1 MRTRETNARARR
13 AAGRCAVKETSD
25 PRPDRRPRRWQTAS
39 RDGRF
44 NLGRFAPEAEPGSP
58 ATRRPAGH
66 AAGGAGEA
74 GGVCVWGRVSLG
86 FRWGWGVFTRR
97 MAVGANEKRPRPP
110 PRSTQDINAS
120 WSGLGITP
128 RVICHS
134 LPSAEPL
141 RLRVHP
147 LPLAPLS
154 RPSRVRSLV
163 EDLLEWPSPP
173 SHCHLH
179 HLTAIST
186 ISLPSHCHLH
196 PVAVR
201 SLPHLLYHTRGGGGS
216 GISCASLSSSASG
229 SVVER
234 RSQRSIADA
243 LDRKEIGR
251 ALRCSAQIDCPVRAL
266 K

>member
-1 MRTRETNARARR
+1 MTTDAGRREGKNARARR

-39 RDGRF
+39 RDRSRF

-86 FRWGWGVFTRR
+86 VGSVHAPDGGWRQQ
-97 MAVGANEKRPRPP
+97 KSPP
-110 PRSTQDINAS
+110 PAPAFDARHQCVLVRARHHTARDMSLVALCRASPASRAPPPSCPALST
-120 WSGLGITP
+120 
-128 RVICHS
+128 
-134 LPSAEPL
+134 
-141 RLRVHP
+141 
-147 LPLAPLS
+147 LS
-154 RPSRVRSLV
+154 RPLTGRRFAGVAISTISL
-163 EDLLEWPSPP
+163 PSPP
-173 SHCHLH
+173 SHCHL
-179 HLTAIST
+179 TAIST
-186 ISLPSHCHLH
+186 RS
-196 PVAVR
+196 VR

>member
-1 MRTRETNARARR
+1 MRKARKEKRAR
-13 AAGRCAVKETSD
+13 AAGRRALRGERDERPSPRPQTQTVADSFSRQQIQSREIRAGSGARIQLD
-25 PRPDRRPRRWQTAS
+25 PRP
-39 RDGRF
+39 
-44 NLGRFAPEAEPGSP
+44 
-58 ATRRPAGH
+58 
-66 AAGGAGEA
+66 AGGGGGGWVVGPGFVGGGECSRAGWRLA
-74 GGVCVWGRVSLG
+74 PTKNAR
-86 FRWGWGVFTRR
+86 
-97 MAVGANEKRPRPP
+97 RPP

>member
-1 MRTRETNARARR
+1 MRKARREKRAR
-13 AAGRCAVKETSD
+13 AAGRRALRGERDERPS
-25 PRPDRRPRRWQTAS
+25 PRPQTQTVADSFSRQQIQSREIRAGSGARIASYPTSRRPCRRRSGGGGRGVRVGPGFVGGGECS
-39 RDGRF
+39 RAGWR
-44 NLGRFAPEAEPGSP
+44 LAPTKNA
-58 ATRRPAGH
+58 R
-66 AAGGAGEA
+66 
-74 GGVCVWGRVSLG
+74 
-86 FRWGWGVFTRR
+86 
-97 MAVGANEKRPRPP
+97 RPP

-186 ISLPSHCHLH
+186 ISLPSPPSHCHLT
-196 PVAVR
+196 AISTR
-201 SLPHLLYHTRGGGGS
+201 SPSVLYHIFSTTPAGVGAPES
-216 GISCASLSSSASG
+216 
-229 SVVER
+229 
-234 RSQRSIADA
+234 
-243 LDRKEIGR
+243 
-251 ALRCSAQIDCPVRAL
+251 PVRA
-266 K
+266 

>member
-1 MRTRETNARARR
+1 MRKARRDKRAR
-13 AAGRCAVKETSD
+13 AAGRRALRGERDERPS
-25 PRPDRRPRRWQTAS
+25 PRPQTQTVADSFSRPQQIQSREIRAGSGARIQLPTSRRRSGGGGRGVRVGPGFVGGGECS
-39 RDGRF
+39 RAGWR
-44 NLGRFAPEAEPGSP
+44 LAPTKNA
-58 ATRRPAGH
+58 R
-66 AAGGAGEA
+66 
-74 GGVCVWGRVSLG
+74 
-86 FRWGWGVFTRR
+86 
-97 MAVGANEKRPRPP
+97 RPP

-173 SHCHLH
+173 SHCHL
-179 HLTAIST
+179 TAIST
-186 ISLPSHCHLH
+186 RS
-196 PVAVR
+196 VR